1 MEERIVVKR
10 APRDPEAT
18 RRRILDAALEEFSAK
33 GIAGARVDAIAERA
47 GVNKAMLYYYFGSKD
62 GLFREVLGQP
72 VATHVDGLR
81 SDDVTSA
88 DRLVVRSE
96 DLAPDPSYV
105 RLLAWEGLE
114 ADPADPA
121 DAELRREF
129 FAAWVRTVEDAQRA
143 GDLPADLDA
152 SQLVFAEICL
162 VLGPL
167 ILPQVAR
174 LVTGLDVDDPR
185 FGDERRRFLES
196 VTRRLDH
203 QVPAAS
209 SSRR

>member
-1 MEERIVVKR
+1 M

-18 RRRILDAALEEFSAK
+18 RRRILDAALQEFSAK
-33 GIAGARVDAIAERA
+33 GIAGARVEAIAERA
-47 GVNKAMLYYYFGSKD
+47 DVNKAMLYYYFGSKE
-62 GLFREVLGQP
+62 GLFREVLSQP
-72 VATHVDGLR
+72 VAAHVDGLN
-81 SDDVTSA
+81 SADVTSA

-96 DLAPDPSYV
+96 DLAPEPGYV

-114 ADPADPA
+114 ADPTDPA
-121 DAELRREF
+121 DAELRSEF

-143 GDLPADLDA
+143 GTLPADLDA

-185 FGDERRRFLES
+185 FGEDRRRFLEA

-203 QVPAAS
+203 EAPASAGH
-209 SSRR
+209 R